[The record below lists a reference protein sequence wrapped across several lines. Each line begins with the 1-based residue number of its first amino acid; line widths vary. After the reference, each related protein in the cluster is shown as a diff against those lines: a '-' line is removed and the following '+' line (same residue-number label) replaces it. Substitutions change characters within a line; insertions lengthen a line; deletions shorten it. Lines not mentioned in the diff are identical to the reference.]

1 MNALP
6 VTQTSDICQI
16 LTCIPEKF
24 VVDFANGIDVVWD
37 HLRVQKARGSFYA
50 RCYDGLTGKGAKR
63 QAEINESLIDGV
75 ETSLNWL
82 TDLTDSLVQ
91 SNLAIARINDR
102 LSDLKRDAAKIAT
115 YSFHTRQELAD
126 LSQRLH
132 DRCINI
138 EAEVARIDF
147 VQRVQINLSDVFAK
161 WQAGRFDSF
170 SPAGRCFAALEELR
184 WGAFGD
190 YCRIH
195 TGRERQTFM
204 DEAVNRA
211 IAQLKQ
217 DLRAGASERLDTHV
231 WLKCLT
237 NRSVLAD
244 ASEALAYLVADYQPQ
259 HSPFVFTVACMG
271 EAIPLEVPRIMC
283 ATRLSETLAS
293 EIFERDV
300 HAW

>member
-6 VTQTSDICQI
+6 VTQASEICQV
-16 LTCIPEKF
+16 LTCLPEKF
-24 VVDFANGIDVVWD
+24 VVDFANGIDVARD
-37 HLRVQKARGSFYA
+37 HLRVQKERGSFYA
-50 RCYDGLTGKGAKR
+50 RCYDGLTGKGARR
-63 QAEINESLIDGV
+63 QAAINASLIDGV
-75 ETSLNWL
+75 EASLNWL
-82 TDLTDSLVQ
+82 TDLTDSLAQ
-91 SNLAIARINDR
+91 SNLAIARVNDR
-102 LSDLKRDAAKIAT
+102 LSDLKRDVTKIAA
-115 YSFHTRQELAD
+115 YSFQTRQELED
-126 LSQRLH
+126 LSQRL
-132 DRCINI
+132 DERCSNI

-190 YCRIH
+190 FCRIH
-195 TGRERQTFM
+195 TGRERQTFV

-217 DLRAGASERLDTHV
+217 DLRAGASERLDTHM
-231 WLKCLT
+231 WLNCPS
-237 NRSVLAD
+237 NRSVLPD
-244 ASEALAYLVADYQPQ
+244 ASEALAYLGADYQPQ
-259 HSPFVFTVACMG
+259 HSPFVFMVARVG

-283 ATRLSETLAS
+283 ATRLSEALAS

-300 HAW
+300 HA